1 MRDWLLDYLRCPFCA
16 GTVQASAKVAGD
28 GDVCTDGLLHCPT
41 CCFDFPIV
49 GGVPILR
56 HPDDTL
62 DAQNE
67 TTERVIVPGP
77 RVRDIAHA
85 LKDGDRSRAFELVL
99 NPFTLGGPVIPTS
112 LAAWKPKGLQRGE
125 SPTVPT
131 GLANGSNALG
141 IKAAIINRIRKN
153 GLLAT
158 AKGNAKKNY
167 AAALAQEPR
176 ALFDGAT

>member
-1 MRDWLLDYLRCPFCA
+1 MRDWLLELLRCPFCA
-16 GTVQASAKVAGD
+16 GAVQAAAKVAGE
-28 GDVCTDGLLHCPT
+28 GDVCTDGLLRCPT
-41 CCFDFPIV
+41 CCFDFPVV

-77 RVRDIAHA
+77 RVRDIAQA
-85 LKDGDRSRAFELVL
+85 LKEGDRSRAFELVL

-112 LAAWKPKGLQRGE
+112 LDRWKPKGLQRGE
-125 SPTVPT
+125 SPTVPA
-131 GLANGSNALG
+131 GLAKGSKAPG

-153 GLLAT
+153 DLLAT
-158 AKGNAKKNY
+158 AKAKRKKLCCRSG
-167 AAALAQEPR
+167 AR
-176 ALFDGAT
+176 ASRAT